1 MLHRDLSKSLSLP
14 MLVALGAAGVLGTS
28 WVYTASDFF
37 AKYGAGGEIFGL
49 GIAGLLA
56 VSVALAYAELAARF
70 PRAGGEL
77 VFAYAAFGRRL
88 AFVAGW
94 LLIGAYVSS
103 LAFYVTASGML
114 LAILIPALNSLP
126 LYSVAGTEICL
137 PVLAFGIALALAVLG
152 FTAFGMQLAG
162 GLQFLLFAAMLLIGL
177 TLALVGF
184 ITGSS
189 DHFWPAF
196 TPDQDPI
203 YSTLRFVLPAMTF
216 LTGFSLVSA
225 LAEDADLSPRRIAQA
240 VLATVLTAA
249 AFYCT
254 VLLAT
259 AWVIPWQTTAG
270 LKDGVIDAFRHA
282 GYPDLAWG
290 AYGIAVLGL
299 LTSFLALFSA
309 ASRVILALARADLL
323 PPLLARLTPAGRPIN
338 ALLFTL
344 MLTLGLG
351 WLGKGALLWFLDT
364 GGVYIGLAWFIA
376 VLSMYRIRRLYPEQH
391 SPYVVR
397 PDWLP
402 VLGGGVALLIIVA
415 TLLPGTALSLV
426 WPQEYLILFGWL
438 LLGAFLY
445 QLALGGSDAAGLAAV
460 LGSRWPLRPSGA
472 SVTDGHSRRQR

>member
-1 MLHRDLSKSLSLP
+1 MPDRNLTKSLNLP
-14 MLVALGAAGVLGTS
+14 MLVALGAAGIVGTS

-49 GIAGLLA
+49 GIAGILA
-56 VSVALAYAELAARF
+56 TTVALAYAELAARF

-77 VFAYAAFGRRL
+77 VFAYAAFGRPL

-114 LAILIPALNSLP
+114 LAIFIPALNSFP
-126 LYSVAGTEICL
+126 LYSIAGTEVYL
-137 PVLAFGIALALAVLG
+137 PVLVLGLALALAIAS
-152 FTAFGMQLAG
+152 FTMVSMRLAG
-162 GLQFLLFAAMLLIGL
+162 GLQLLLFAAMLFFGL
-177 TLALVGF
+177 VLAVVGF
-184 ITGSS
+184 TVGNN

-196 TPDQDPI
+196 APDQNPTT
-203 YSTLRFVLPAMTF
+203 STIRFVLPAMTF
-216 LTGFSLVSA
+216 LTGFSLVST
-225 LAEDADLSPRRIAQA
+225 LAEDAELPPRRIGHA
-240 VLATVLTAA
+240 VLATVLIAA

-259 AWVIPWQTTAG
+259 AWVIPWQTTAR

-282 GYPDLAWG
+282 GYPLLGWG
-290 AYGIAVLGL
+290 AYGISVLGL

-309 ASRVILALARADLL
+309 TSRVILAMARARLF
-323 PPLLARLTPAGRPIN
+323 PSALARLSPGGRPIN

-344 MLTLGLG
+344 ALTLGLG

-376 VLSMYRIRRLYPEQH
+376 VVSLYRIRRLHPEMH
-391 SPYVVR
+391 SPYHVR

-402 VLGGGVALLIIVA
+402 VLGGGMALFVIAAALI
-415 TLLPGTALSLV
+415 PGNMLSLV
-426 WPQEYLILFGWL
+426 WPQEYLILVAWV
-438 LLGAFLY
+438 LLGAFVY
-445 QLALGGSDAAGLAAV
+445 RLAPQDTDANALAAI
-460 LGSRWPLRPSGA
+460 LGLRPTSRSGEGHDGA
-472 SVTDGHSRRQR
+472 S